1 MKRLSFALP
10 DETLKW
16 LHREAKRLG
25 ISIGEMLRRFID
37 EKRTSER

>member
-10 DETLKW
+10 DKTLEW

-25 ISIGEMLRRFID
+25 ISIGELLRRFID
-37 EKRTSER
+37 EHRKI